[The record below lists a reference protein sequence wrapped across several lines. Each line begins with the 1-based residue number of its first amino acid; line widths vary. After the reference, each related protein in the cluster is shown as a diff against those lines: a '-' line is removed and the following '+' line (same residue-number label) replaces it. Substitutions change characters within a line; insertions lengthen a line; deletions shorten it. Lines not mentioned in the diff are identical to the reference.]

1 MAGAQIDTAS
11 VGYQW
16 IKNQTINGL
25 NIKRSDPE
33 KAFVG
38 DEYLFD
44 EFVARDTHE
53 ARLAPA
59 VSTPPRALAPSRRA
73 CPLQRWRRSRRRLAS
88 PTSPVV
94 GFLASPCGANKF
106 AVTVSQIM
114 IQVRL

>member
-59 VSTPPRALAPSRRA
+59 VSTPPPCARAVQACVSPAALAALTQEARLPDLPCCWLPASHVARINLQSQSRK
-73 CPLQRWRRSRRRLAS
+73 L
-88 PTSPVV
+88 
-94 GFLASPCGANKF
+94 
-106 AVTVSQIM
+106 
-114 IQVRL
+114 